1 MSVGLSLLLSALYV
15 IFRDIAYIWEILL
28 QAGLYASGII
38 FAVTSMPSV
47 IQKIAFL
54 NPITQIIQD
63 ARHALMPN
71 NPASQTIWQTF
82 HNPLLWFIPI
92 TIVIVIFGL
101 GSWYF
106 QRRQRFFAEDI

>member
-1 MSVGLSLLLSALYV
+1 MLLSALYV

-92 TIVIVIFGL
+92 IIVIVIFGL

-106 QRRQRFFAEDI
+106 QHRQRFFAEDI

>member
-1 MSVGLSLLLSALYV
+1 
-15 IFRDIAYIWEILL
+15 
-28 QAGLYASGII
+28 
-38 FAVTSMPSV
+38 
-47 IQKIAFL
+47 
-54 NPITQIIQD
+54 
-63 ARHALMPN
+63 MPN

-92 TIVIVIFGL
+92 IIVIVIFGL